1 MRNEESGAGVAGS
14 ESTPDRALII
24 GKAQTVGRFLHC
36 FDDQRWEWSDEVQRI
51 HGYRPGEMPNPTTDL
66 VLSHKHPDDFAY
78 VTAVLEESR
87 RTRSAFSTQ
96 HRMIDKQGNIH
107 RVNVVGDLLR
117 DDDGSVIGTQGF
129 YIDASSAEAAFQDKV
144 SEGVAGVIEQRA
156 VIEQAKG
163 MLGVV
168 YGLEDSAAFGLLTW
182 LSQRTNVK
190 VRKLAMRLVAK
201 FREMSGPILPER
213 SAYNNALMTL
223 DRQSPH

>member
-1 MRNEESGAGVAGS
+1 MRNDNARAHEQGS
-14 ESTPDRALII
+14 EPAPDSALTI
-24 GKAQTVGRFLHC
+24 GKGQTVGRFLY
-36 FDDQRWEWSDEVQRI
+36 FIDDQRWEWSDEVQRI

-78 VTAVLEESR
+78 VTGILEESR

-96 HRMIDKQGNIH
+96 HRMIDKQGYIH

-129 YIDASSAEAAFQDKV
+129 YIDVSSAEAAFQDKV
-144 SEGVAGVIEQRA
+144 TEGIAGAVEQRA

-168 YGLEDSAAFGLLTW
+168 YGLEESAAFGLLKW

-190 VRKLAMRLVAK
+190 VRKLAMRLVSR
-201 FREMSGPILPER
+201 FREMSGPMLPER
-213 SAYNNALMTL
+213 SAYNHALMTL
-223 DRQSPH
+223 DQQSPP